1 MNRWKDGWI
10 DEWMGVNM
18 KRGMKGHS
26 HCILYFSCIQR
37 LSPMCGLLPIVCQV
51 LQKKIY
57 VLNLAKL
64 FCFYCFIVLFAINKY
79 YCYNNFITSIDIEKV
94 AHHLCQPFIFYIRFF
109 ILWFLISTCRP
120 LTSAGF
126 SKEILF
132 FFANRCIRSLEIFFF
147 LSLNL
152 NWLCE
157 LNWLLCWGHYDLMMH
172 QYDLWFYIMFSVM
185 FGWKDMVNDQA
196 F

>member
-1 MNRWKDGWI
+1 
-10 DEWMGVNM
+10 
-18 KRGMKGHS
+18 
-26 HCILYFSCIQR
+26 
-37 LSPMCGLLPIVCQV
+37 MCGLLPIVCQV

-64 FCFYCFIVLFAINKY
+64 FCFYCFIVLFDINKY

-147 LSLNL
+147 KF
-152 NWLCE
+152 E
-157 LNWLLCWGHYDLMMH
+157 LEL
-172 QYDLWFYIMFSVM
+172 V
-185 FGWKDMVNDQA
+185 V
-196 F
+196 